1 MPSDLASRC
10 RRRVRWTVSPN
21 ATAVALPGDRG
32 VPTVAEAAV
41 AEARTSLAVPAD
53 LLAPASPRASLA

>member
-1 MPSDLASRC
+1 
-10 RRRVRWTVSPN
+10 VSPN